1 MICEI
6 LSSSKSFAATVEFF
20 LKQTGANVKWQKHFK
35 CRKRLKAQ
43 TRRVKFHFNLTLF
56 PPFKVKSDGTLYFEK
71 VISEDEGRYTCK
83 VTNGFGRPIEAS
95 AHIAVEYAARVS
107 FTPTTQG
114 RYSVMS

>member
-1 MICEI
+1 MICEV
-6 LSSSKSFAATVEFF
+6 LSSPESFAAGRQEQMLNGRSIPTAGSSLN
-20 LKQTGANVKWQKHFK
+20 LKLDESNFI
-35 CRKRLKAQ
+35 
-43 TRRVKFHFNLTLF
+43 LTELF
-56 PPFKVKSDGTLYFEK
+56 SPLFKVKSDGTLYFEK

>member
-1 MICEI
+1 MTEAFH
-6 LSSSKSFAATVEFF
+6 LPEVP
-20 LKQTGANVKWQKHFK
+20 V
-35 CRKRLKAQ
+35 RLKHDKSN
-43 TRRVKFHFNLTLF
+43 RFLTELF
-56 PPFKVKSDGTLYFEK
+56 SPFFKVKSDGTLYFEK

-114 RYSVMS
+114 RYSVMSCEKTPNHYYMYRVTE

>member
-1 MICEI
+1 MICEV
-6 LSSSKSFAATVEFF
+6 LSSPESFAAGRQEQMLNGRSIPSAGSSLN
-20 LKQTGANVKWQKHFK
+20 LKLDESNFI
-35 CRKRLKAQ
+35 
-43 TRRVKFHFNLTLF
+43 LTELF
-56 PPFKVKSDGTLYFEK
+56 STLFKVKSDGTLYFEK

-114 RYSVMS
+114 RYSIMS